1 MQPLQGIRIID
12 LTRVLSGPFCTMTL
26 ADLGAEIIKIE
37 SASGDD
43 TRHWGPPF
51 VNGESTYFLSV
62 NRSKKSICLDLKTAG
77 DKQVLWDLIQT
88 ADIVVENFRP
98 GTLGRLGFAWEEIHQ
113 RFPSIILV
121 SLSGY
126 GQTGPQATRPGY
138 DLIAQGEGGLM
149 GVTGEKGR
157 PPVKVGFSIAD
168 IGTGMWAVIGTL
180 AALRVREQSGLG
192 DHIDVSL
199 LETVVSWQTY
209 LAEAYLATG
218 EIARPL
224 GSAHPTIAPYQTF
237 QASDGYFNLAVG
249 NDSLWHRF
257 CDLLDTIG
265 EKDQWYRDPAYARN
279 SDRVRVRESL
289 AQALNAVFCQ
299 RPRSEWLQWL
309 TEAGIPAGS
318 VNTVAE
324 TFEHPQV
331 QARGL
336 LHAVDHPTV
345 GSLSMVGLPITF
357 SHTET
362 AQPTAPPLLGADTSA
377 ILQELGY
384 PTKAVAQEES

>member
-1 MQPLQGIRIID
+1 MKPLQGIRVID
-12 LTRVLSGPFCTMTL
+12 LTRILSGPYCTMTL

-37 SASGDD
+37 PLTGDD

-51 VNGESTYFLSV
+51 INDESTYFLSV
-62 NRSKKSICLDLKTAG
+62 NRSKKSICLDLKTDR
-77 DKQVLWDLIQT
+77 DKQILWKLILT

-98 GTLGRLGFAWEEIHQ
+98 GALGRLGFSWEEIHRQ
-113 RFPSIILV
+113 APAIILV

-126 GQTGPQATRPGY
+126 GQTGPLASNPGY

-149 GVTGEKGR
+149 GVTGEAGR

-180 AALRVREQSGLG
+180 AALRVREQSGKG

-209 LAEAYLATG
+209 IAEAYLVTG
-218 EIARPL
+218 EVPGPL

-237 QASDGYFNLAVG
+237 QASDSYFNLAVG
-249 NDSLWHRF
+249 NDSLWNRF
-257 CDLLDTIG
+257 CDLLDTVCI
-265 EKDQWYRDPAYARN
+265 EKRWYREPAYARN
-279 SDRVRVRESL
+279 ADRVRAREPL
-289 AQALNAVFCQ
+289 AQALNEIFCQ
-299 RPRSEWLQWL
+299 RTRSEWLKML

-324 TFEHPQV
+324 TFENPQV
-331 QARGL
+331 QARAL
-336 LHAVDHPTV
+336 LDYVEHPTV
-345 GSLSMVGLPITF
+345 GHLPTIKIPISFTNA
-357 SHTET
+357 ET
-362 AQPTAPPLLGADTSA
+362 ATPTAPPLLGADTQSL
-377 ILQELGY
+377 LQEFGY
-384 PTKAVAQEES
+384 TEEE